1 MFKRRL
7 IEVFKFQLILISL
20 LWGGGS
26 LADQN
31 DIEIGLEA
39 SNKGDFELAMSLW
52 MPHAQS
58 GNSLAQF
65 YVGSLYRN
73 GEGVDVDYLEAARWF
88 ELSADNGEWVSQS
101 NLGQMY
107 YLGQGVD
114 QSYQNASYYFEL
126 AATQGDPKSQH
137 NLAHMYASG
146 LGVEQDI
153 KKAEFWYRHAIAR
166 NFYPS
171 FSHFG
176 LMLLKGTEVPQNVD
190 EAIKLFETAAENND
204 TLAQILV
211 GMIYVQGE
219 HREVDYKKGFYWS
232 SVAYANIKK
241 YEQENQAEKRMLGVM
256 QSITKASQNLSD
268 EEIKEMLSKAEDFIS
283 KAPKPLDVM

>member
-1 MFKRRL
+1 MTKRRFVE
-7 IEVFKFQLILISL
+7 IFKFQFFLILFF
-20 LWGGGS
+20 WGGGS
-26 LADQN
+26 LANQN
-31 DIEIGLEA
+31 DIETGLEA
-39 SNKGDFELAMSLW
+39 SNKGDFELAMNIWL
-52 MPHAQS
+52 PHAQS

-88 ELSADNGEWVSQS
+88 KLSADNGEWISQS

-114 QSYQNASYYFEL
+114 QSYQNAAYYLEL

-137 NLAHMYASG
+137 NLAHMHAEG
-146 LGVEQDI
+146 LGVEKDI
-153 KKAEFWYRHAIAR
+153 NKAEFWYRHAIAR
-166 NFYPS
+166 DFYPS
-171 FSHFG
+171 FTHFG
-176 LMLLKGTEVPQNVD
+176 LMLLKGTEVPKNAD
-190 EAIKLFETAAENND
+190 EAMKLFETAAENND

-219 HREVDYKKGFYWS
+219 HRDVDYKKGFYWS

-268 EEIKEMLSKAEDFIS
+268 DEIREILSKAEDFVS